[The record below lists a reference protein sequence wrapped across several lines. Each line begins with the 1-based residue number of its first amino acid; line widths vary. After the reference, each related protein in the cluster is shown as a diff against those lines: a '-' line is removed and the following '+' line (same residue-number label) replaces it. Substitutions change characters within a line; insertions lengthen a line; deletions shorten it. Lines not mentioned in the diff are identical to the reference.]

1 MAGARHP
8 TDCQGSR
15 YMVLYRAPYG
25 IPLIGATMLV
35 IDAPRAAVVS
45 TTEVKNDVRGAFK
58 MAEEYRVYVTK
69 DGQPIGGIISMAMM
83 RILEDALENLQ
94 IAGIATD
101 RLAAVRAGA
110 DTLLDADEFFARA
123 DAAMTARAKK

>member
-1 MAGARHP
+1 
-8 TDCQGSR
+8 
-15 YMVLYRAPYG
+15 
-25 IPLIGATMLV
+25 MLV

-58 MAEEYRVYVTK
+58 TAEEYRVYVTK

-83 RILEDALENLQ
+83 GILEDALENLQ

-101 RLAAVRAGA
+101 RPPRRGRLLCAGGRRHGGARQEVAAVPR
-110 DTLLDADEFFARA
+110 R
-123 DAAMTARAKK
+123 RSS